1 MKNTTD
7 FKKIIREYYEQLYVN
22 TFENADEM
30 DKFFEKHV
38 IIKAHSRTSRYL
50 NNPIFIKEIEFVTRT
65 PFHKINTR
73 FRWLHGYILQ
83 KLKKERIFIL
93 HEFLQKTEEGTL
105 LPHSLRQAL

>member
-38 IIKAHSRTSRYL
+38 ITKAHSRTSR
-50 NNPIFIKEIEFVTRT
+50 
-65 PFHKINTR
+65 
-73 FRWLHGYILQ
+73 
-83 KLKKERIFIL
+83 
-93 HEFLQKTEEGTL
+93 
-105 LPHSLRQAL
+105 